1 MKASSLFCSS
11 LILAL
16 LALGIAGCVSK
27 KPEGMLA
34 KAKDDLSEYREATAA
49 ALRVVKTTMQSYDK
63 TCAEQPCPPKTL
75 ETFTKDVEQLEIDSF
90 SMRERAMAMKAMG
103 EAYFQQ
109 WNEHLASIDDPS
121 ARKLAIERHDALQ
134 ESFHK
139 IHQLSLQTRE
149 AFEPYIAGL
158 HRMRNA
164 LENDP
169 NAAGTEALKSTMQS
183 TRENGQ
189 KVMDGLTG
197 ILEELKGDW
206 QILKPIKSNT

>member
-103 EAYFQQ
+103 EAYF
-109 WNEHLASIDDPS
+109 LAGEFSQDPS
-121 ARKLAIERHDALQ
+121 TLAANPRG
-134 ESFHK
+134 FR
-139 IHQLSLQTRE
+139 T
-149 AFEPYIAGL
+149 L
-158 HRMRNA
+158 HRRA
-164 LENDP
+164 SSH
-169 NAAGTEALKSTMQS
+169 AQRAGKRSQ
-183 TRENGQ
+183 RRRH
-189 KVMDGLTG
+189 
-197 ILEELKGDW
+197 
-206 QILKPIKSNT
+206 